1 MRRSHPP
8 RPGIAMR
15 AAQLLCAL
23 LLSSSTGQA
32 LAGSPA
38 PQTLPSFLGA
48 PAPGFELPDTEG
60 RTHRL
65 ADYRGQVVVL
75 NFWATWCPPCREEM
89 PAMERLH
96 KMVAGEPI
104 AVVAVNVG
112 EDEDTIFLFTA
123 DYPVSFPLLMDQD
136 GRVVQDYP
144 VIGLPTTYIVDPAG
158 IIRHRAVGTREWD
171 APELVDELRA
181 LLKE

>member
-1 MRRSHPP
+1 MRRRSRHHTVES
-8 RPGIAMR
+8 MR
-15 AAQLLCAL
+15 LLLPVCAL
-23 LLSSSTGQA
+23 ALWISASQA
-32 LAGSPA
+32 LAEAAA

-48 PAPGFELPDTEG
+48 PAPAFTLLDTEG
-60 RTHRL
+60 KPHQL

-96 KMVAGEPI
+96 KMVANESI
-104 AVVAVNVG
+104 AVVAINVG

-136 GRVVQDYP
+136 GSVTQDYP
-144 VIGLPTTYIVDPAG
+144 VIGLPTTYIIDPAG

-171 APELVDELRA
+171 DPELVDELRA
-181 LLKE
+181 LLTE

>member
-1 MRRSHPP
+1 MKPP
-8 RPGIAMR
+8 LLAGTLLF
-15 AAQLLCAL
+15 LLCA
-23 LLSSSTGQA
+23 GQ
-32 LAGSPA
+32 LAAEPAA
-38 PQTLPSFLGA
+38 PQTLPSFLGSAA
-48 PAPGFELPDTEG
+48 PTFELADTEG

-96 KMVAGEPI
+96 QLVAEENI
-104 AVVAVNVG
+104 AVIAVNVG
-112 EDEDTIFLFTA
+112 ENEDTIFLFTA
-123 DYPVSFPLLMDQD
+123 DYPVSFPLLMDQE
-136 GRVVQDYP
+136 GRVVRDYP
-144 VIGLPTTYIVDPAG
+144 VIGLPTTYVIDPGG

-171 APELVDELRA
+171 DPQLVDELRE